1 MNNYKEKS
9 LSKLKKKEQCCEN
22 QCVDLRNGQIVCINC
37 GIVFGTQLTQK
48 ERRAFTAEEIKKRRR
63 TYPVYR
69 DFGPRTEIPRNN
81 KDYKGREIAAKKN
94 IKHLRLS
101 KIQRSLT
108 SSIERNLWDA
118 KPKMNLL
125 ASKLNIPK
133 YVYEIAWRIYIA
145 AAKKKLTMGRSI
157 EGFVAASLYTA
168 VRVHEIPR
176 LLEEISDICLVSR
189 RTITRALGELV
200 KEILP
205 EFNLK
210 YKPITP
216 EQLIFRFGNDLKI
229 PINIQKKALKL
240 FSESSKNGLSTIGKD
255 PKGFAA
261 SAIYLAAKPT
271 KYRKTQTEVSDTAK
285 ITEVTLRTRIKDI
298 KELVSL
304 N

>member
-1 MNNYKEKS
+1 MKGYKGNPKS
-9 LSKLKKKEQCCEN
+9 KTKNKTILCEN
-22 QCVDLRNGQIVCINC
+22 PRIVTINGTKVCLNC
-37 GIVFGTQLTQK
+37 GMVFGFEFVQN
-48 ERRAFTAEEIKKRRR
+48 ERRAFTVEEIKKRRR

-81 KDYKGREIAAKKN
+81 KDYKGYEIAAKKRL
-94 IKHLRLS
+94 KHLRLS

-108 SSIERNLWDA
+108 SGIERNLWDA

-125 ASKLNIPK
+125 ASKLNIPR

-168 VRVHEIPR
+168 IRVHEIPR

-240 FSESSKNGLSTIGKD
+240 FSESSKNGLYTNGKD

-271 KYRKTQTEVSDTAK
+271 EYRKTQTEVSDTAK

-298 KELVSL
+298 KEVIKL